1 MLRMPSSEKG
11 TMAGQNQNQ
20 IELVATG
27 ATSDGDALGREASGR
42 VVFVPDA
49 LPGERVRVE
58 IVSERPKSAIGDLVE
73 VLEPSPHRVVP
84 PCPLVPA
91 GCGGCQWQHATA
103 EEQRRMKVEIVVN
116 AVVRAGIEPPG
127 APSTVELDPWAY
139 RTTIRAAVIDGKA
152 GFRRRQSHE
161 VLRVPECLIAHP
173 LLADLL
179 AGGRFDGASEVLLRC
194 GARTGE
200 RLAATVPVGLEITVP
215 EGVRRDSFSEVAA
228 GRRWRISAGSF
239 FQARPDGADA
249 LARLVAGAAGP
260 EGEPGTVLDLYSGV
274 GLFSGVL
281 AERGWAVTAVE
292 SSPAAVADARV
303 NLHGLPVEVVR
314 ADVTGWEPPRASLVV
329 ADPSRNGLGRK
340 GVEVVAAS
348 GARRLILISCD
359 AISLGRDSA
368 LLLKQGY
375 RLTAM
380 TLVDMF
386 PQTSHVEV
394 VSTFDL

>member
-1 MLRMPSSEKG
+1 
-11 TMAGQNQNQ
+11 MAGQNQV
-20 IELVATG
+20 ELVTTG
-27 ATSDGDALGREASGR
+27 VTSDGDALGREASGR
-42 VVFVPDA
+42 VVFVPGA
-49 LPGERVRVE
+49 LPGERVRAG
-58 IVSERPKSAIGDLVE
+58 IVSERPKSAIGDLVG

-84 PCPLVPA
+84 PCPLVPT
-91 GCGGCQWQHATA
+91 GCGGCQWQHAAA
-103 EEQRRMKVEIVVN
+103 EEQRRMKAEIVVN
-116 AVVRAGIEPPG
+116 AVVRAGVEPPG
-127 APSTVELDPWAY
+127 APATVELNPWAY
-139 RTTIRAAVIDGKA
+139 RTTIRAAVVDGKA
-152 GFRRRQSHE
+152 GFRRRRSNE

-179 AGGRFDGASEVLLRC
+179 ANGRYDGAAEVLLRC

-200 RLAATVPVGLEITVP
+200 RLAATVPAGLGISVP
-215 EGVRRDSFSEVAA
+215 EDVKREAFYEVAA

-249 LARLVAGAAGP
+249 LADLLAGAAASL
-260 EGEPGTVLDLYSGV
+260 GEPAAALDLYGGV

-292 SSPAAVADARV
+292 SSPSAVADARV
-303 NLHGLPVEVVR
+303 NLRGLAVDVVQ
-314 ADVTGWEPPRASLVV
+314 ADVTGWEPPGASLVV
-329 ADPSRNGLGRK
+329 ADPSRIGLGRK
-340 GVEVVAAS
+340 GAEVVAAS
-348 GARRLILISCD
+348 GAHRLILISCD

-368 LLLKQGY
+368 LLSKKGY

>member
-1 MLRMPSSEKG
+1 VPAVTQL
-11 TMAGQNQNQ
+11 
-20 IELVATG
+20 ELVTTG
-27 ATSDGDALGREASGR
+27 ATSDGDALGRETSGR
-42 VVFVPDA
+42 VVFVPGA

-58 IVSERPKSAIGDLVE
+58 ILSERPKSAIARLVE

-84 PCPLVPA
+84 PCPVLLA

-103 EEQRRMKVEIVVN
+103 AEQRRMKLEILVN
-116 AVVRAGIEPPG
+116 AVTRAGVEPPG
-127 APSTVELDPWAY
+127 VPATVELDPWAY
-139 RTTIRAAVIDGKA
+139 RTTVRAAVIDGRA
-152 GFRRRQSHE
+152 GFRRQESHD
-161 VLRVPECLIAHP
+161 VVRAPECLIAHP

-194 GARTGE
+194 GAGTGE
-200 RLAATVPVGLEITVP
+200 RLAATVPAGLEISVP
-215 EGVRRDSFSEVAA
+215 DDVRRDSFSEIAA

-249 LARLVAGAAGP
+249 LAELVAGAAG
-260 EGEPGTVLDLYSGV
+260 EPGTALDLYSGV

-292 SSPAAVADARV
+292 SFPSAVADARA
-303 NLHGLPVEVVR
+303 NLAGLPAEIVQ
-314 ADVTGWEPPRASLVV
+314 ADVTRWAPPEASLVV
-329 ADPSRNGLGRK
+329 ADPSRIGLGRK

-348 GARRLILISCD
+348 GAHRLVLISCD

-368 LLLKQGY
+368 LLLKRGY